1 MESAMEHLATIIP
14 MSDTS
19 RRIAAEDLSPTALP
33 DAFLKS
39 DVAQAASKFHFPSFD
54 ELPHVNL
61 YRDQVIGY
69 IEGVLAP
76 LSSCAEGPWLTPAMV
91 NNYVKQRLVPA
102 PTKKL
107 YGREQI
113 ARLLVICVFKQ
124 FLSMDAIA
132 RMFTIQLMT
141 YPVEVAFDY
150 IATELNHAVADAFS
164 AGTTQHE
171 DSARVVTRE
180 SVLVRSAAA
189 AFASKAFLMSYL
201 AYCGY
206 DAAYEEDRRR

>member
-1 MESAMEHLATIIP
+1 MEQTATIIP
-14 MSDTS
+14 MSDAS
-19 RRIAAEDLSPTALP
+19 RHIAAEDLSPTALP

-39 DVAQAASKFHFPSFD
+39 DVALAAARFHFPVYE
-54 ELPHVNL
+54 ELPNVEL

-69 IEGVLAP
+69 IEGVLTP

-102 PTKKL
+102 PVKKL

-150 IATELNHAVADAFS
+150 IATELNHAVADAF
-164 AGTTQHE
+164 AIGGPAHG

-206 DAAYEEDRRR
+206 DSSIKDDKRR